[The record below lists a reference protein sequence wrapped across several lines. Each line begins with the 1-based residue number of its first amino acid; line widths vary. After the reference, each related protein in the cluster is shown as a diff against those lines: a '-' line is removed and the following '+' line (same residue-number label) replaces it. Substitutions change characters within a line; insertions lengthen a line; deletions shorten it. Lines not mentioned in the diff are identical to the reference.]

1 MRPRAVRSLSRSLAR
16 SLARSVPRSLARPLT
31 LALAIA
37 LALGGAG
44 ACREKEDDG
53 TTPRATDEKLP
64 ALTLRDDTPNLML
77 TWLDDKGETHVELH
91 PPDVPAAGR
100 DLVRAV
106 VTDRE
111 EGTRDLFYV
120 VDLTKKRDDGSYLA
134 QTMPRRSWEALIA
147 KRREEYIART
157 SPPPQPALP
166 GASGAPSPNAPA
178 PQGPVAPPGTGLT
191 AIIYGADWCKPCH
204 EAEDYLKSKG
214 VAVIHKD
221 VEESAAAQAEMREK
235 LAKTGQHGGSIP
247 VIDVRGQII
256 VGFSRGSLDRA
267 IARATAGTV
276 L

>member
-1 MRPRAVRSLSRSLAR
+1 MRLRAAF
-16 SLARSVPRSLARPLT
+16 A
-31 LALAIA
+31 LALALT

-53 TTPRATDEKLP
+53 TTPRATDEQLP

-91 PPDVPAAGR
+91 PADVPAAGR
-100 DLVRAV
+100 DLVRVV

-120 VDLTKKRDDGSYLA
+120 ADLTKKRDDGSYLA
-134 QTMPRRSWEALIA
+134 QTMPRRSWEAMIA

-157 SPPPQPALP
+157 SPPPPPQQPGLP
-166 GASGAPSPNAPA
+166 GLPGLPGPPGAPSPNTPA
-178 PQGPVAPPGTGLT
+178 PPGALAPPGTGLT

-204 EAEDYLKSKG
+204 EAADYLKSKG

-247 VIDVRGQII
+247 VIDLRGQII

-267 IARATAGTV
+267 IAKATAGTV

>member
-1 MRPRAVRSLSRSLAR
+1 MS
-16 SLARSVPRSLARPLT
+16 
-31 LALAIA
+31 

-44 ACREKEDDG
+44 GCREKEDDG

-64 ALTLRDDTPNLML
+64 ALSLRDDTPNLML

-100 DLVRAV
+100 DLVRVV

-157 SPPPQPALP
+157 SPPPQQQPGGPGLP
-166 GASGAPSPNAPA
+166 GAPGAPSPPNAPSPNAPQPPGA
-178 PQGPVAPPGTGLT
+178 LAPPGTGLT

-204 EAEDYLKSKG
+204 EAADYLKSRG

-247 VIDVRGQII
+247 VIDVRGQIL
-256 VGFSRGSLDRA
+256 VGFSRGSIDRA